1 MKRMPLFSAS
11 SRASVVLPVPGAPQ
25 RISDGSEPPRESSWR
40 RMRPSPTRW
49 VWPTKSASERGR
61 MRSAKGAPSAG
72 TADGVASPV
81 SPNRLLEFHRSMVRK
96 GCIIIAEKKRTSDRR
111 NHLDATFIE
120 ATHRGQSPIFPGKGC
135 KNLHGNAVAGICV
148 YLASALKPLIKGG

>member
-1 MKRMPLFSAS
+1 
-11 SRASVVLPVPGAPQ
+11 
-25 RISDGSEPPRESSWR
+25 
-40 RMRPSPTRW
+40 MRPSPTRW

-96 GCIIIAEKKRTSDRR
+96 GCIIIAEKKRTRDRR

-120 ATHRGQSPIFPGKGC
+120 GDTSRSKPHFSGQRLQESSWERGSW
-135 KNLHGNAVAGICV
+135 N
-148 YLASALKPLIKGG
+148 